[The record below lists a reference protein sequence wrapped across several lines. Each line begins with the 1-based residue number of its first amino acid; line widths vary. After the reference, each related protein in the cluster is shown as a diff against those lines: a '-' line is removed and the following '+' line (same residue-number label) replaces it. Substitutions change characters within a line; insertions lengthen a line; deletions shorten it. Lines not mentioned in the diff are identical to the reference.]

1 MWAVFMERITT
12 ENQKQSFEEKND
24 YSKENH
30 MKVSRDQITGAVI
43 TLLGLFVFIM
53 ISTYSV
59 PFRSTYPG
67 PKALPGLAA
76 TGFVICGAGIFF
88 EGCKK
93 KEEKVFL
100 LKEGWIKLI
109 VNIAA
114 IALYIIAMQYLG
126 FFIATPVYLYF
137 LSTWYAKGYVT
148 KPVQRIIFSLG
159 VTAVIFLAYQI
170 AFGYQLPMGIF
181 G

>member
-1 MWAVFMERITT
+1 
-12 ENQKQSFEEKND
+12 
-24 YSKENH
+24 
-30 MKVSRDQITGAVI
+30 MKVSRDQITGAI
-43 TLLGLFVFIM
+43 IAALGLVVFAM

-59 PFRSTYPG
+59 PFRASYPG

-76 TGFVICGAGIFF
+76 IGFVICGAGIFF

-93 KEEKVFL
+93 IEEKTFL
-100 LKEGWIKLI
+100 VKEGWIKLI
-109 VNIAA
+109 VNIVA
-114 IALYIIAMQYLG
+114 IALYILVMKYLG
-126 FFIATPVYLYF
+126 FFIATPIYLYA

-148 KPVQRIIFSLG
+148 KPVSRIIFSAG
-159 VTAVIFLAYQI
+159 MTAVIFLAYQI

>member
-1 MWAVFMERITT
+1 
-12 ENQKQSFEEKND
+12 
-24 YSKENH
+24 
-30 MKVSRDQITGAVI
+30 MKVSRDQITGTVI
-43 TLLGLFVFIM
+43 LLLGLFVFVM

-76 TGFVICGAGIFF
+76 VGFVICGAGIFL

-100 LKEGWIKLI
+100 VKEGWIKLT
-109 VNIAA
+109 VNIGA
-114 IALYIIAMQYLG
+114 IALYILAMQYLG

-137 LSTWYAKGYVT
+137 LSSWYAKGYAT
-148 KPVQRIIFSLG
+148 KPVHRIVFSAG
-159 VTAVIFLAYQI
+159 VTAVIFLAYQM
-170 AFGYQLPMGIF
+170 AFGYQLPTGIF